1 MALSRVYLG
10 VHFVGDVL
18 GGVAI
23 GLGLGIAG
31 YVGFRASFWCRLG
44 ITQKLVLA
52 VSLPAAFG
60 GVLILLGQ
68 AAYPFWGLLT
78 GLSVGYV
85 LEGEWVGLK
94 RARSAAAGALRLGVG
109 LPAVGGLAFGGW
121 RLTDSILVLPFF
133 LSLDLAV
140 SLVLPWAFA
149 RVEALLLGGVGEE

>member
-31 YVGFRASFWCRLG
+31 YVGFRASFWGRLG
-44 ITQKLVLA
+44 VTQMLVLA

-68 AAYPFWGLLT
+68 AAYPFWA
-78 GLSVGYV
+78 S
-85 LEGEWVGLK
+85 
-94 RARSAAAGALRLGVG
+94 
-109 LPAVGGLAFGGW
+109 
-121 RLTDSILVLPFF
+121 
-133 LSLDLAV
+133 
-140 SLVLPWAFA
+140 
-149 RVEALLLGGVGEE
+149 